1 MKIKVSTLQR
11 MIREAVEEAMAT
23 QALDPVGKE
32 DEDVNNDG
40 KVDDT
45 DDYLLNRR
53 EKIGSAIQK
62 KQKESARRRGH
73 ILKEDVMSIAS
84 AASDVVYKS
93 GDAYRKLFKLFS
105 DFSDSDLKDFVS
117 LPSQEGMGLMVQAGI
132 DPAEAK
138 EAWLKAWK
146 VASVIAHPEDY

>member
-40 KVDDT
+40 EVDDT

-53 EKIGSAIQK
+53 EKIGNAIQK
-62 KQKESARRRGH
+62 KK
-73 ILKEDVMSIAS
+73 
-84 AASDVVYKS
+84 
-93 GDAYRKLFKLFS
+93 
-105 DFSDSDLKDFVS
+105 
-117 LPSQEGMGLMVQAGI
+117 
-132 DPAEAK
+132 
-138 EAWLKAWK
+138 
-146 VASVIAHPEDY
+146 